1 MQDMIRTTTRWS
13 LIGAW
18 FLIGLWITGCDRP
31 LFLNDLEAIKARGE
45 LIFITRNNTIC
56 YYEGPQGPT
65 GFEYDLAKGFADH
78 LGVALRP
85 LVIEDE
91 ADMIAALRNGQA
103 DLIAAGTPFGKRPA
117 KLLALGPGYLDVK
130 QVVVGRRGGDEINDI
145 SMLSESSIWITS
157 SSARIEALNAL
168 KTRNADLAWQTL
180 RDYSAEE
187 LLQMVWNRSLPLT
200 VVDSNTLAMNQRFYP
215 ELVAHFD
222 VGKTRKLAWAMHPQ
236 NRQLQREVARW
247 FAKPDT
253 RNLIQGLKDYY
264 FSHLEDFDY
273 VDLARYRRRIQQRL
287 PKYQLHFQEAARQYG
302 LDWQL
307 VAAQAYQESHW
318 NPRARSFTGVRGIM
332 MLTRETART
341 LGLKNRLKAKDSIF
355 AGAQY
360 LSKLH
365 QMIDEE
371 VSEPDRMLMAL
382 AAYNLGFGHLQDAR
396 TLADRLGKPSNTW
409 HGVRAVLPLLQK
421 KKYYSSLP
429 NGYARGSEAVQYVD
443 RIRTYHKV
451 LIMALLPDGAYGI
464 GG

>member
-1 MQDMIRTTTRWS
+1 
-13 LIGAW
+13 
-18 FLIGLWITGCDRP
+18 
-31 LFLNDLEAIKARGE
+31 
-45 LIFITRNNTIC
+45 
-56 YYEGPQGPT
+56 
-65 GFEYDLAKGFADH
+65 
-78 LGVALRP
+78 
-85 LVIEDE
+85 
-91 ADMIAALRNGQA
+91 
-103 DLIAAGTPFGKRPA
+103 
-117 KLLALGPGYLDVK
+117 
-130 QVVVGRRGGDEINDI
+130 
-145 SMLSESSIWITS
+145 
-157 SSARIEALNAL
+157 
-168 KTRNADLAWQTL
+168 
-180 RDYSAEE
+180 
-187 LLQMVWNRSLPLT
+187 
-200 VVDSNTLAMNQRFYP
+200 
-215 ELVAHFD
+215 
-222 VGKTRKLAWAMHPQ
+222 
-236 NRQLQREVARW
+236 
-247 FAKPDT
+247 
-253 RNLIQGLKDYY
+253 
-264 FSHLEDFDY
+264 
-273 VDLARYRRRIQQRL
+273 
-287 PKYQLHFQEAARQYG
+287 
-302 LDWQL
+302 L